1 MNGLRAP
8 SSQNDRE
15 SGSGSTR
22 TTAFTTN
29 PLSINYGYMFT
40 ANALHISQELLKV
53 HDKLKSFAYRLR
65 KEEKRVQ
72 SYNLSN

>member
-1 MNGLRAP
+1 
-8 SSQNDRE
+8 
-15 SGSGSTR
+15 
-22 TTAFTTN
+22 
-29 PLSINYGYMFT
+29 MFT